1 MQGGGTRLAAGKA
14 PRAPQRCPIRSAPLC
29 DGRLTP
35 GATPHGPTGQ
45 GEERRHHGGALAV
58 VTANSWALG
67 PELDA
72 QTCLWSHRYRSSTV
86 LWRV

>member
-45 GEERRHHGGALAV
+45 GEERRHHGGALAAAASFLGASEQLEM
-58 VTANSWALG
+58 TAPSLAL
-67 PELDA
+67 EA
-72 QTCLWSHRYRSSTV
+72 S
-86 LWRV
+86 